1 MAAGPGAAAMAGSQT
16 GALPPRRR
24 SPTMQDVARALGVST
39 MTVSRALRDGT
50 SVSAET
56 RAAVRHAADALG
68 YVFDSTA
75 ANLRRQRTGFVAVVI
90 PSIDNANFADT
101 VRALSTALAAQ
112 QLQPLL
118 GTTDYEPRQEE
129 ALVEQMLRR
138 RPEAIVV
145 TGGQHTARCRRLL
158 EGAHVPVVEIWD
170 NPAAPIGH
178 VVGFSNDQSA
188 QIVVDHL
195 VAQGFRRIAFL
206 GGDAAGDARGV
217 QRREGF
223 VAAMRRH
230 GLAPDRLVATG
241 VPPVSMRSGALAA
254 RDLLAR
260 FADTE
265 AVACVS
271 DLAAFGVLSECQRRG
286 IAVPDAVAIAGFGNF
301 EIAGSCVPTLTT
313 VDPAPHQIG
322 RQAAAIV
329 GRALAGGAG
338 QESIFVEP
346 VLIVRQSTER

>member
-1 MAAGPGAAAMAGSQT
+1 
-16 GALPPRRR
+16 
-24 SPTMQDVARALGVST
+24 MQDVARALGVST

-50 SVSAET
+50 AVNAET
-56 RAAVRHAADALG
+56 REAVLRAADELG

-75 ANLRRQRTGFVAVVI
+75 ANLRRQRTGFVAVII
-90 PSIDNANFADT
+90 PSINNANFADT
-101 VRALSTALAAQ
+101 VRALSTELEAQ

-118 GTTDYEPRQEE
+118 GATDYDSLQEE

-145 TGGQHTARCRRLL
+145 TGGRHAARCRRLL
-158 EGAHVPVVEIWD
+158 LAAHIPVVEMWD
-170 NPAAPIGH
+170 SPAAPIGH
-178 VVGFSNDQSA
+178 VVGFSNARSA
-188 QIVVDHL
+188 AIVVDHL
-195 VAQGFRRIAFL
+195 VAQGHRRIAFL

-241 VPPVSMRSGALAA
+241 TPPVSMRSGALAM

-260 FADTE
+260 FPDTE

-271 DLAAFGVLSECQRRG
+271 DLAAFGALSECQRRG
-286 IAVPDAVAIAGFGNF
+286 IAVPGAMAIAGFGNF
-301 EIAGSCVPTLTT
+301 EIAESCVPSLTT
-313 VDPAPHQIG
+313 VDPAPQQIG
-322 RQAAAIV
+322 RHAAAIV
-329 GRALAGGAG
+329 SRALAGGAG
-338 QESIFVEP
+338 HERIFVEP
-346 VLIVRQSTER
+346 ALIVRQSTGG